1 LGIRTSVFKGLSCTT
16 APRSAAEEDMGEIST
31 MPESRTDAQKEE
43 SGVDLHFRFSI
54 ELEHFHRSSHTVMD
68 TSPAQAA
75 NNADVIEGKRD
86 TAQLFPSGQLLPFVL
101 VTALFFLW
109 GIPNNLND
117 VLIRQ
122 FMKSF
127 AISRFQAGLVQFA
140 FYLGYFVLAI
150 PAAIIMRKLGY
161 KAGFVIGLFL
171 FSLGTLLF
179 WPAAVVGRYGFFLFA
194 LFVIA
199 SGLSF
204 LETASNPFIAQLGD
218 PASSERRLN
227 FSQAFNPLGSITG
240 VLMGT
245 VFIFSGVELA
255 PQQIQAMKAQH
266 LYDAYLRT
274 ETMRVVKPYLVLS
287 AIAIFWALLIL
298 RTKFPSIQSEHET
311 SGDRGH
317 FRELFRYRHFW
328 MAVLAQ
334 FMYVGA
340 QVGTWSYFIQYV
352 QEFTHEPEKV
362 AGYFLTGTLAAFG
375 VGRFSSAWLM
385 RFVEP
390 SILLGYYAIV
400 NVFLVVFGIVHPG
413 WGGLWALFAT
423 SFFMSLMFPT
433 IFALG
438 LKGLGPNTKIGG
450 SLLVMAIVGGAILT
464 PLMGLIAEARHSIA
478 PAYVVPLVA
487 YALIGGYAFA
497 GAKMRRT
504 TESLEV

>member
-1 LGIRTSVFKGLSCTT
+1 
-16 APRSAAEEDMGEIST
+16 
-31 MPESRTDAQKEE
+31 
-43 SGVDLHFRFSI
+43 
-54 ELEHFHRSSHTVMD
+54 MD
-68 TSPAQAA
+68 TPPAQVAQGELSP
-75 NNADVIEGKRD
+75 IEAGRKP
-86 TAQLFPSGQLLPFVL
+86 APLFPSGQLVPFIL
-101 VTALFFLW
+101 VTVLFFLW

-127 AISRFQAGLVQFA
+127 AISRFEAGLVQSA

-150 PAAIIMRKLGY
+150 PAAMLMRKLGY
-161 KAGFVIGLFL
+161 KSGFVTGLLL
-171 FSLGTLLF
+171 FGLGTFLF
-179 WPAAVVGRYGFFLFA
+179 WPAAVIGRYGFFLFA

-218 PASSERRLN
+218 PETSERRLN

-245 VFIFSGVELA
+245 VFIFSGVELGA
-255 PQQIQAMKAQH
+255 HQIEVLKAQH
-266 LYDAYLRT
+266 TYDAYLRS
-274 ETMRVVKPYLVLS
+274 ETMRVVRPYLVLS
-287 AIAIFWALLIL
+287 AVAIVWALLIL
-298 RTKFPSIQSEHET
+298 RTKFPSIQSEHEAG
-311 SGDRGH
+311 GDRGH
-317 FRELFRYRHFW
+317 FSELFRFPHFW
-328 MAVLAQ
+328 MAVVAQ

-352 QEFTHEPEKV
+352 QEFTHQPEKV

-375 VGRFSSAWLM
+375 VGRFTSAWLM
-385 RFVEP
+385 QFVKP
-390 SILLGYYAIV
+390 NRLLGGYAVV
-400 NVFLVVFGIVHPG
+400 NVALVAFGMLRPG
-413 WGGLWALFAT
+413 WVGMWAIFAT

-450 SLLVMAIVGGAILT
+450 SLIVMAIVGGAVLT

-478 PAYVVPLVA
+478 PAYVLPLVA
-487 YALIGGYAFA
+487 YVVISGYAFL
-497 GAKMRRT
+497 GAKARV
-504 TESLEV
+504 LAQ